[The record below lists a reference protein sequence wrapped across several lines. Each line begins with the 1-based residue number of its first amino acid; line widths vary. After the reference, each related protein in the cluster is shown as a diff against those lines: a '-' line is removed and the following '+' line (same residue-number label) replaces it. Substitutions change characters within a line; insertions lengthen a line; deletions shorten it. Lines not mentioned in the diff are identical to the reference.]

1 MPIHLYKKTAYFFT
15 CIYINS
21 GIYLHNKPKA
31 QNSMDISRSLRI
43 AYAMKGINQREAAEV
58 IGLSQPQLSN
68 ISVRN
73 ACITSTLEKIA
84 SGLGYSVSEFI
95 ALGEEK
101 AA

>member
-1 MPIHLYKKTAYFFT
+1 M
-15 CIYINS
+15 N
-21 GIYLHNKPKA
+21 
-31 QNSMDISRSLRI
+31 ISRSLRI
-43 AYAMKGINQREAAEV
+43 AYAVKGINQMEAAEA

-73 ACITSTLEKIA
+73 SCLTITLEKIA
-84 SGLGYSVSEFI
+84 KGLGYSVSEFI